1 MKLRIVATIVAVT
14 APAASAGGLLLP
26 GAGAISTSRAGAS
39 VVASEDGEAL
49 ALNPANLAKTHG
61 TVIQLG
67 AATIDYYMS
76 FQRNGTY
83 DPDPNEPISYAGQR
97 YPTMTND
104 AHPPLG
110 FGNYQ
115 PVPVIAVVSDLGGVV
130 PGLVVA
136 AGLYAPNAYPFRDLN
151 TVNGQPYFVPSDKG
165 YQFPTFGA
173 PPPPTRY
180 DVIHQEAAIILP
192 SIGVAYRVLPN
203 LDVGGRFSF
212 GNAQLKSAVALWGM
226 PGNYGEAVKQ
236 DGLITIDAKDSFVP
250 EWSLGATFRAT
261 RNIELAGR
269 YTSEI
274 DIHAKG
280 NAYNF
285 NGPDASFGGT
295 PIIVVPPD
303 QAQGDLAPAC
313 ASGGTPQALKGCVDL
328 ALPMTA
334 TLGGRYKFLDDQG
347 HQRGDI
353 ELDVDWENW
362 SLDRAS
368 NYQVTVDAVATT
380 AKMAPRIRLY
390 PNLVEHGFQDTYA
403 ARLGGE
409 YSIPVGE
416 QAVLL
421 RGGVSYDTAAAKKG
435 WERVDIDGAARTML
449 AAGASYKMSKLQ
461 IDAGFGVI
469 LEGTRTDP
477 RTCNPVLTVMNTS
490 PGCSGTPGYPTV
502 GTPGSKLP
510 ISQQEGPNPINPI
523 AMPTGQAESPVN
535 EGTYKSHY
543 LLFMLGATYHF

>member
-1 MKLRIVATIVAVT
+1 MKLRIVATIVAAL

-39 VVASEDGEAL
+39 VAASEDGEAL

-83 DPDPNEPISYAGQR
+83 DALPNDTATYPGQR

-151 TVNGQPYFVPSDKG
+151 TVNGHPYFVPSDKG

-212 GNAQLKSAVALWGM
+212 GNAQLKSTVALWGV
-226 PGNYGEAVKQ
+226 PGNYNEWDKQ
-236 DGLITIDAKDSFVP
+236 DGLISIDAKDSFVP

-261 RNIELAGR
+261 PNLEIAGR

-274 DIHAKG
+274 DINAKG
-280 NAYNF
+280 TAYSF
-285 NGPDASFGGT
+285 NGPEVSFGGV
-295 PIIVVPPD
+295 PVIVVPPPD
-303 QAQGDLAPAC
+303 SQALCAP
-313 ASGGTPQALKGCVDL
+313 GGTAQALKACLDL

-334 TLGGRYKFLDDQG
+334 TVGGRYKFLDRDG
-347 HQRGDI
+347 KQRGDL
-353 ELDVDWENW
+353 ELDLDWENW
-362 SLDRAS
+362 GLDRAS
-368 NYQVTVDAVATT
+368 NYLVTVDAQAATAAAPQGGIPLKQNVVA
-380 AKMAPRIRLY
+380 
-390 PNLVEHGFQDTYA
+390 HGLQDTYG

-409 YSIPVGE
+409 YKIPVGE
-416 QAVLL
+416 DDAVLV
-421 RGGVSYDTAAAKKG
+421 RGGVGYDTAAAKKG
-435 WERVDIDGAARTML
+435 WERADLDGAARTML
-449 AAGASYKMSKLQ
+449 AVGASYKLPRIQ

-477 RTCNPVLTVMNTS
+477 RTCNPTGAADSM
-490 PGCSGTPGYPTV
+490 GCSGTPGYPTV
-502 GTPGSKLP
+502 GAAGSKLP
-510 ISQQEGPNPINPI
+510 AGQQEGPNPINPI
-523 AMPTGQAESPVN
+523 VGPAQQAESPVN

>member
-1 MKLRIVATIVAVT
+1 MKLRYVT
-14 APAASAGGLLLP
+14 AVIAAAWAPSAWAGGLLLP
-26 GAGAISTSRAGAS
+26 GAGAISTARAGAS
-39 VVASEDGEAL
+39 VAASEDGEAL

-67 AATIDYYMS
+67 AATIGYSLS

-83 DPDPNEPISYAGQR
+83 DATPDAASFEGTR
-97 YPTMTND
+97 YPVMTND

-110 FGNYQ
+110 IGSYQ
-115 PVPVIAVVSDLGGVV
+115 PVPVLAVVSDLGGAV

-151 TVNGQPYFVPSDKG
+151 TVNGQPYFVPGDQG

-192 SIGVAYRVLPN
+192 SIGVAYRVLPK
-203 LDVGGRFSF
+203 LDIGGRFSA
-212 GNAQLKSAVALWGM
+212 GTAQLKSTVALWGV
-226 PGNYGEAVKQ
+226 PGNYAEWIKQ
-236 DGLITIDAKDSFVP
+236 DGLISIDAKDSFVP

-261 RNIELAGR
+261 RNLEIAGR

-274 DIHAKG
+274 DVHAKG
-280 NAYNF
+280 NAYSF
-285 NGPDASFGGT
+285 NGPEVSFGGT
-295 PIIVVPPD
+295 PIVVTPPD
-303 QAQGDLAPAC
+303 TAMGDNPPLCAP
-313 ASGGTPQALKGCVDL
+313 GGTPQALKGCVDL
-328 ALPMTA
+328 SLPMTA
-334 TLGGRYKFLDDQG
+334 TLGGRYKFLDGDG
-347 HQRGDI
+347 HTRGDL

-362 SLDRAS
+362 SKAS
-368 NYQVTVDAVATT
+368 DYLVTVDAIATT
-380 AKMAPRIRLY
+380 AQMTPRIPLK
-390 PNLVEHGFQDTYA
+390 PNAVQHGFQDTYG

-409 YSIPVGE
+409 YSIPAGKD
-416 QAVLL
+416 AVVV
-421 RGGVSYDTAAAKKG
+421 RGGVGYDTAAAKKG
-435 WERVDIDGAARTML
+435 WERVDIDGAARTTL
-449 AAGASYKMSKLQ
+449 AVGASYKMKKLQ

-477 RTCNPVLTVMNTS
+477 RTCNPMQTAMNPM

-510 ISQQEGPNPINPI
+510 PDQQEGPNPINPI
-523 AMPTGQAESPVN
+523 ATAGNQAESPVN

-543 LLFMLGATYHF
+543 LMFMLGATYHF